1 MNGRE
6 EKPFLLI
13 KVCPFTSLLS
23 LSLSFISIWS
33 YFLCLGLPKHCF
45 SVVLLFQPHGCVS
58 VKLLRLQPKTLWLQ
72 HCKRSSFIN
81 RCIANKEK
89 YFCIFVELCLIPL
102 HKKSHVNTIFCLLA
116 KSIII
121 IRHCHTTSHST
132 TPHPMNGAR
141 MWYTVFTILYDLFY
155 WLRHF

>member
-58 VKLLRLQPKTLWLQ
+58 VKLLRLQPKTLNGY
-72 HCKRSSFIN
+72 ST
-81 RCIANKEK
+81 ANDPALSIDVSRTRKNISAFLLISWMLKER
-89 YFCIFVELCLIPL
+89 
-102 HKKSHVNTIFCLLA
+102 KK
-116 KSIII
+116 
-121 IRHCHTTSHST
+121 
-132 TPHPMNGAR
+132 
-141 MWYTVFTILYDLFY
+141 
-155 WLRHF
+155 